1 VELKQV
7 AKQGYATDREEFVE
21 GMVAIAV
28 PILDERGRYSASLA
42 FHGPA
47 QRLTIDDAISR
58 KKILLEAAQRMREV
72 LFS

>member
-1 VELKQV
+1 
-7 AKQGYATDREEFVE
+7 
-21 GMVAIAV
+21 MVAIAV